1 MVESAGSALAR
12 GPLSGSTERAGDAP
26 VARHRPPAAGGVFG
40 AWRGADVSVVQAQI
54 TVQQRMLVTVEASV
68 SRHSGWQRASGGAGQ
83 SSAYA
88 TATRASMDNLTALHG
103 ADSDYF
109 SPEATAHRIVD
120 FVAGL
125 YPTYREQHPELTD
138 DEAVNSFHEVAVAAV
153 MQGAREARQ
162 ALGSLDHEVA
172 WSIHETVDLT
182 VEGLESLRDQLLAA
196 PQQPTHLSTQSQVA
210 A

>member
-1 MVESAGSALAR
+1 MIESAGSALAR
-12 GPLSGSTERAGDAP
+12 GPLSGSIERTRDARAVRQESPVVGRVFSAGRDA
-26 VARHRPPAAGGVFG
+26 H
-40 AWRGADVSVVQAQI
+40 VSVVQAQI
-54 TVQQRMLVTVEASV
+54 TVQQRMLATVECSV
-68 SRHSGWQRASGGAGQ
+68 SRHSGWQRAGSGAGQ
-83 SSAYA
+83 LSAYA
-88 TATRASMDNLTALHG
+88 VAARASIDNLMALHG
-103 ADSDYF
+103 GDTEYF
-109 SPEATAHRIVD
+109 SPEATAQRIVD

-138 DEAVNSFHEVAVAAV
+138 DEAVNSFHEIAVAGV

-162 ALGSLDHEVA
+162 ALGSLAHEVA

-196 PQQPTHLSTQSQVA
+196 PQQPTHLSAQSQVA